1 MHKKL
6 QGKNFNSRMLAKV
19 YQAALHIVCRRF
31 SSACRRNL
39 VPKEDLGLFGKEN
52 FPMACKFVK
61 HEEPWNP
68 DGARIVGG
76 ALVCGSEEPVKEDIV
91 KVPTQETALN
101 HLKLFFGIKGRLK
114 KKEEDE
120 EVVPVKARDS
130 DSDSSDE
137 SETEEEESD
146 YSEEEP
152 GGDSDS

>member
-19 YQAALHIVCRRF
+19 FQSRSFHVSCHCHPFGNISRC
-31 SSACRRNL
+31 L
-39 VPKEDLGLFGKEN
+39 VPEADSRMDTSKV
-52 FPMACKFVK
+52 CSFVK
-61 HEEPWNP
+61 KEEPWDP
-68 DGARIVGG
+68 ERAGIIGT
-76 ALVCGSEEPVKEDIV
+76 ALVCGSEEPVNQASV

-101 HLKLFFGIKGRLK
+101 HLKLFFGIKGRSK

-130 DSDSSDE
+130 DSDSSSEE
-137 SETEEEESD
+137 SETDDDESV
-146 YSEEEP
+146 YSEEVL